1 MKIHKYIWCAV
12 VMFFLYGCF
21 DDKGNYD
28 YTGIPEVKVLGYIT
42 NEEELGSFW
51 ALTVGD
57 VVEVEP
63 ILEYTGDSTALALKF
78 EWIAENGTTDELK
91 TIGFGKKLVWE
102 TDMGGFIRISLFITD
117 TVTGYQIIHEELAMW
132 PTNSESTSEAWMVL
146 SEVDGKACFSI
157 LEDVSSWEGDN
168 YVYRF
173 REMLNYYPTQNE
185 GQELGGRPV
194 KIMNHWLAGGS
205 TSAPGMLLLL
215 QNGGIGPVYMG
226 NQDYRRALYLKDDF
240 MNGVLPNVNF
250 KDAVANSK
258 CHVLLSEDGGV
269 YLKAVENLDV
279 WFTGKYIDV
288 PATIEG
294 GMKIDRLIRMSYSG
308 DITGTFTLDVLHD
321 RLLYIQN
328 ENDLEYEGV
337 WGDANAITEV
347 FTEPVNGITLA
358 LNDLK
363 DIDILYCGSYVGKV
377 ESESGR
383 PRNTADVF
391 MLYKDNRAGSANVGQ
406 YCIYTFLFAR
416 DYDLWINKA
425 TPKIERAFPAAFQYA
440 IHEDGQFFV
449 SPNGQ
454 YEFLFFSS
462 GVNDSE
468 LWGYIF
474 RGTGGTDPVKLF
486 DFGGRKITRI
496 SSTESGSGGGAMGMD
511 LTVALETGEI
521 YMFNVN
527 NSHFGTGITPKWM
540 STKSYGK
547 IIDIRY
553 DGPLNMQYR
562 I

>member
-1 MKIHKYIWCAV
+1 M
-12 VMFFLYGCF
+12 
-21 DDKGNYD
+21 
-28 YTGIPEVKVLGYIT
+28 
-42 NEEELGSFW
+42 
-51 ALTVGD
+51 
-57 VVEVEP
+57 
-63 ILEYTGDSTALALKF
+63 
-78 EWIAENGTTDELK
+78 
-91 TIGFGKKLVWE
+91 
-102 TDMGGFIRISLFITD
+102 
-117 TVTGYQIIHEELAMW
+117 
-132 PTNSESTSEAWMVL
+132 
-146 SEVDGKACFSI
+146 
-157 LEDVSSWEGDN
+157 
-168 YVYRF
+168 
-173 REMLNYYPTQNE
+173 
-185 GQELGGRPV
+185 
-194 KIMNHWLAGGS
+194 KIMNHWLGGGS
-205 TSAPGMLLLL
+205 SSAPGMLLLL

-258 CHVLLSEDGGV
+258 CHVLLSEDGGI

-294 GMKIDRLIRMSYSG
+294 GMKIDRLIRMPYSG
-308 DITGTFTLDVLHD
+308 DISGTFAIDVLHD
-321 RLLYIQN
+321 RLLYIQD

-347 FTEPVNGITLA
+347 FTESVSGITLA

-377 ESESGR
+377 ESESGH

-406 YCIYTFLFAR
+406 YCIYTFLFAH

-425 TPKIERAFPAAFQYA
+425 IPKIERAFPAAFQYT

-462 GVNDSE
+462 GANNSE

-474 RGTGGTDPVKLF
+474 RGTGGTDPIKLF

-496 SSTESGSGGGAMGMD
+496 SSTESGNGTSAMGMD

-540 STKSYGK
+540 STKNYGK

-553 DGPLNMQYR
+553 DGPAKHA

>member
-1 MKIHKYIWCAV
+1 MTYRIEVDESLTTAVKGTDFDFESERIWQAGEERDTLVLKLIKTAKLDNQMLRVVLKVSPTTDFEIGPTKNARSQRIAFTSKAIAPAWWDAHIARYYLGDYSDAKYAEFIEA
-12 VMFFLYGCF
+12 
-21 DDKGNYD
+21 
-28 YTGIPEVKVLGYIT
+28 TGISNMT
-42 NEEELGSFW
+42 NFGPTEL
-51 ALTVGD
+51 
-57 VVEVEP
+57 
-63 ILEYTGDSTALALKF
+63 
-78 EWIAENGTTDELK
+78 
-91 TIGFGKKLVWE
+91 
-102 TDMGGFIRISLFITD
+102 R
-117 TVTGYQIIHEELAMW
+117 AMW
-132 PTNSESTSEAWMVL
+132 PTSSESTSEAWMVL

-157 LEDVSSWEGDN
+157 LEDVSSWEGGS

-173 REMLNYYPTQNE
+173 RELVDYYPIQNE

-194 KIMNHWLAGGS
+194 KIMNHWLGGGS
-205 TSAPGMLLLL
+205 SSAPGMLLLL

-258 CHVLLSEDGGV
+258 CHVLLSEDGGI

-294 GMKIDRLIRMSYSG
+294 GMKIDRLIRMPYSG
-308 DITGTFTLDVLHD
+308 DISGTFAIDVLHD

-337 WGDANAITEV
+337 WGNANAITEV
-347 FTEPVNGITLA
+347 FTESVSGITLA

-377 ESESGR
+377 ESESGH

-406 YCIYTFLFAR
+406 YCIYTFLFAH

-425 TPKIERAFPAAFQYA
+425 IPKIERAFPAAFQYT

-462 GVNDSE
+462 GTNNSE

-474 RGTGGTDPVKLF
+474 RGTGGTDPIKLF

-496 SSTESGSGGGAMGMD
+496 SSTESGNGTSAMGMD

-540 STKSYGK
+540 STKNYGK

-553 DGPLNMQYR
+553 DGPAKNA